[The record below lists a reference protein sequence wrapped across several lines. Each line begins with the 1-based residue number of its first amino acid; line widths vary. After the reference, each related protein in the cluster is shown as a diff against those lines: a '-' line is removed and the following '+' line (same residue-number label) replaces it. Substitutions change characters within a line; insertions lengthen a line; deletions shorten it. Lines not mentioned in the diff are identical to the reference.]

1 MAITAA
7 SAAPVLKRRR
17 LLSSSFTFLMKYLF
31 PAFWMV
37 AFGFATLASLV
48 DDAYRGENG
57 VPDLAFCA
65 IWLVGSIV
73 LVICSRAIKRVE
85 TDDSDL
91 YISNFLQEIKVPLSN
106 VIAVSE
112 NRWISQR
119 PVTIRFRSPT
129 RFGPSVVFIPVS
141 LWFGFWSAHP
151 VVAELRRLAGIEHAE
166 AVPLVPLSPAAT
178 RIPGSR
184 WTAAKLAGWD
194 KANPGTFLKV
204 NLTFGL
210 LAAIS
215 NGLAVVSGSRGLPP
229 MLVEVA
235 RDVVLPICGM
245 LVLSG
250 LYGLAQPDARRA
262 VLRLHGALL
271 LAAAM
276 LLVFWMAQI
285 TLDGIARHT
294 GFGWSPGL
302 TELSVSYAV
311 FLFTRFTL
319 REDAHRSPLIFYL
332 PALVVIPVMVL
343 DIGVISRF
351 IQMVFFTP
359 FTDL

>member
-1 MAITAA
+1 
-7 SAAPVLKRRR
+7 
-17 LLSSSFTFLMKYLF
+17 
-31 PAFWMV
+31 
-37 AFGFATLASLV
+37 
-48 DDAYRGENG
+48 
-57 VPDLAFCA
+57 
-65 IWLVGSIV
+65 
-73 LVICSRAIKRVE
+73 
-85 TDDSDL
+85 
-91 YISNFLQEIKVPLSN
+91 
-106 VIAVSE
+106 
-112 NRWISQR
+112 
-119 PVTIRFRSPT
+119 
-129 RFGPSVVFIPVS
+129 
-141 LWFGFWSAHP
+141 
-151 VVAELRRLAGIEHAE
+151 
-166 AVPLVPLSPAAT
+166 
-178 RIPGSR
+178 
-184 WTAAKLAGWD
+184 
-194 KANPGTFLKV
+194 
-204 NLTFGL
+204 
-210 LAAIS
+210 
-215 NGLAVVSGSRGLPP
+215 
-229 MLVEVA
+229 
-235 RDVVLPICGM
+235 M

-271 LAAAM
+271 MAAAM